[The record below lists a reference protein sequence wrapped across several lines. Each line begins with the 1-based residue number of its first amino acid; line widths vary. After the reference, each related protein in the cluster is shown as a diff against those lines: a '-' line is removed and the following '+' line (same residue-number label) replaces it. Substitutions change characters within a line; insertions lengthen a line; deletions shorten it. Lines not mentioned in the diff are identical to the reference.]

1 MPRRGD
7 DEIPVYAPEIPIRG
21 RPSARILIAAFL
33 VLILLLISYLS
44 VYVVDLG
51 YAAVTVDPL
60 TGQISDPIVG
70 PRIALKM
77 PWQSLKKIYV
87 ASDALHMWTDVNATT
102 YGYGGAIGDYPA
114 VETLTKDGLQAWV
127 DLTVRWHVSPS
138 SVPTIVRNY
147 PAIDYKDKLLV
158 PSIRQ
163 VCRNIISNYEA
174 AEVPLVRGRIG
185 AEIFEALQSSLS
197 RDPTTGGGI
206 IIDEVYV
213 RNIRLPP
220 EFLKAI
226 QDKLTSQQR
235 MIAAY
240 FERNRTLVLA
250 NASATAKI
258 LEAEGEARARLI
270 LANTTA
276 KIVEIL
282 VNKGAKPEEIA
293 TLIVYM
299 EGLKDVS
306 RSNATVIITGGGSAP
321 IIYPVRG
328 GG

>member
-1 MPRRGD
+1 MPRRD

-21 RPSARILIAAFL
+21 KPSPKLLLAASLIVF
-33 VLILLLISYLS
+33 ILLLSYLS
-44 VYVVDLG
+44 IYVVELG

-60 TGQISDPIVG
+60 TGHISDPVIG

-77 PWQSLKKIYV
+77 PWQSLKRVYV
-87 ASDALHMWTDVNATT
+87 ASDALHMWTDINATR
-102 YGYGGAIGDYPA
+102 YGYEGATGDYPA
-114 VETLTKDGLQAWV
+114 IEALTRDGLQAWV

-147 PAIDYKDKLLV
+147 PLIDYKDKLLV

-174 AEVPLVRGRIG
+174 AEVPLARGRIG
-185 AEIFEALQSSLS
+185 AEVFEALQSSLS

-206 IIDEVYV
+206 IIDEVYI
-213 RNIRLPP
+213 RNIRLPE
-220 EFLKAI
+220 EFLRAI
-226 QDKLTSQQR
+226 QEKLTSQQR

-240 FERNRTLVLA
+240 FERNRTLILA
-250 NASATAKI
+250 NASATAKV

-270 LANTTA
+270 LVNATA
-276 KIVEIL
+276 RMVEIL
-282 VNKGAKPEEIA
+282 AKRGARPEEIA
-293 TLIVYM
+293 SLIVYV
-299 EGLKDVS
+299 EGLKDIS
-306 RSNATVIITGGGSAP
+306 RSNATVIITGGGVP